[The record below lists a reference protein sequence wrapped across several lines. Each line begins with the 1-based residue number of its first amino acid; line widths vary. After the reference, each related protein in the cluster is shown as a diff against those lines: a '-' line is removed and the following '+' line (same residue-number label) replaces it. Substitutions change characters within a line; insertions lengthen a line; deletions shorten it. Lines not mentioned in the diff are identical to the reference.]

1 MAYLD
6 KMNNKMKIIMD
17 EKVKVIDERFEKRA

>member
-6 KMNNKMKIIMD
+6 KMNNKMKTIMD